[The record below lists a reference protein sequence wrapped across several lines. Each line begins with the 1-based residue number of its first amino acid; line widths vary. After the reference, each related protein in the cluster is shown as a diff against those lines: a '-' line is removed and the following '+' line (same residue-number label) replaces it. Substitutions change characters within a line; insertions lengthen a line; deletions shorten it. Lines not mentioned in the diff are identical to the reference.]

1 MKTPAVVKS
10 SDEVRT
16 AGWVFGTPVV
26 VKGKTWFPLS
36 ELVVWPIVARVA
48 GRERSYAT
56 RTTAG

>member
-26 VKGKTWFPLS
+26 VKGKTWFPLT
-36 ELVVWPIVARVA
+36 ELAVWPIMGWVT
-48 GRERSYAT
+48 GRERS
-56 RTTAG
+56 